1 MFLHCSNK
9 RWNCR
14 RKINVSNLAEILLR
28 MSAQNLRSVRR
39 QSCVGCRILE
49 SYSTLYM
56 RYQVLES
63 WTKYVRDFAQ
73 RFYCIVSGFLDPV
86 ISSSSPRLIV
96 GCSVYLWTLFFFF
109 FTHHAADSLSSLG
122 CRARSL
128 KQIKIV
134 GSFAVRF
141 SSSENIFMRIQCA
154 FFYITNINAT
164 DKPTLLAFCVLEKN
178 LNNFSNDKR
187 ESRGDTSTPANC
199 SKKKMKANIALFLQP
214 LESRLEWEKNWK

>member
-1 MFLHCSNK
+1 MSRVEEMEKRCELKHKHWQDFSWAWQPTRIGKKRRLRCVYIICVLWGNLECVEHIMQTSREHVLHCRAISDEIAEEK
-9 RWNCR
+9 
-14 RKINVSNLAEILLR
+14 NVSNSTEILLR

-63 WTKYVRDFAQ
+63 WTKYVRDFLQ

-96 GCSVYLWTLFFFF
+96 GCSLSFYFL
-109 FTHHAADSLSSLG
+109 THHAADSLSSLG

-154 FFYITNINAT
+154 LFFI
-164 DKPTLLAFCVLEKN
+164 
-178 LNNFSNDKR
+178 
-187 ESRGDTSTPANC
+187 
-199 SKKKMKANIALFLQP
+199 
-214 LESRLEWEKNWK
+214 